1 MAQRAHLSL
10 DSFTTVPGPESAP
23 LPPSDLDLTLA
34 KTKPPAPAPASP
46 KQATVVDPTPQLEA
60 MTRAVSALSGEL
72 KETLVSTTAAAVRSE
87 LRGSLVQQLARE
99 VDEKVGAARAS
110 LLQRLEEEAQRRAA
124 RDSEIASLLE
134 EAHKAV
140 GSAEGRVTALSE
152 EVVRQ
157 RIEQALQAATAEAA
171 RAVYQREFQK
181 GVDELTD
188 TLDDAEDGYG
198 KLQALIRNYA
208 PGGLPVLQQEID
220 SSKERIARLER
231 DLETVQGK
239 LQEKVQALHALETER
254 IRERTLHGI
263 DPAEVRRQM
272 EVLDAR
278 TQDINER
285 DALQVRVKVLESDL
299 EKARGSLD
307 GFKQREVEVQRNEA
321 ERRQLENLRNEVVQ
335 LERQLEDADRAR
347 HRAEGKGSRASAEVQ
362 RLQKELTALESE
374 RAAADQRNALLA
386 ELTEQLGDMSASH
399 DDARREV
406 ASLDRQV
413 NELRVARQTLQR
425 TVDEHADALAR
436 AELAWRRAYAEEKR
450 EEQAASLDELK
461 AWAEAE
467 AERRAA
473 AHRATAAR
481 LETERDALEAERDRL
496 QRALLEAQHAERAAL
511 HAQTKAEA
519 ELTVQVN
526 ATATS
531 KELLQAE
538 HEAMVARI
546 QAQVAAETEAAK
558 ARALADIQPEVDRL
572 EAEADHFEAVV
583 KQRQTDRDALL
594 LELARMEGLKGELE
608 AQIES
613 LKATVEELRHKDIP
627 AEERLAQLHRP
638 WFAAEQLPE
647 DAAQTTDE
655 ATWLGDLGRRIEQSG
670 FTFHPR
676 LLRAFHTSLKIA
688 RDAPLTVLAGISGTG
703 KSELPRLYAELGGV
717 PFMELAVQPSWDSP
731 SDLFGFF
738 NYTDGR
744 LKAEPLAQLL
754 HQANHD
760 AALRKGPVIVLL
772 DEMNLARVE
781 YYFAD
786 LLSKLEARRSAL
798 RAGTEEA
805 RQRASVLLDAGPGQ
819 AHIPLFLDPRVHF
832 VGTMNE
838 DESTLTLSD
847 KVLDRACVLTFPAP
861 RDMALRAQTSR
872 AAIQGKR
879 LAWETW
885 QGWKKDDQAGGSEVA
900 EKLNAVNG
908 QMELLGRPFGH
919 RLFRAIHA
927 YIDNYP
933 KGEGVRPDDAW
944 SDQFAMKIMPRLRGL
959 ECGDREVG
967 PRLKELRT
975 YVPDDLHE
983 AFDRGCDRE
992 FFTWEGAASLY
1003 QVEG

>member
-1 MAQRAHLSL
+1 MAK
-10 DSFTTVPGPESAP
+10 D
-23 LPPSDLDLTLA
+23 
-34 KTKPPAPAPASP
+34 KKPAPAPTPS
-46 KQATVVDPTPQLEA
+46 KQAVVVDPTPQLEA

-72 KETLVSTTAAAVRSE
+72 KETLVSTTAQAVRAE
-87 LRGSLVQQLARE
+87 LRGGLVRELARE

-110 LLQRLEEEAQRRAA
+110 LLQRLEEEAHRRAA
-124 RDSEIASLLE
+124 RDSEISSLLE

-140 GSAEGRVTALSE
+140 GSAEGRITALSE

-157 RIEQALQAATAEAA
+157 RIEHALEAATTEAA
-171 RAVYQREFQK
+171 QAVYDKHFRQ
-181 GVDELTD
+181 GVEELTG
-188 TLDDAEDGYG
+188 TLDDAEDGYAQ
-198 KLQALIRNYA
+198 LQALIRNYA

-220 SSKERIARLER
+220 ASRARIERLES
-231 DLETVQGK
+231 DLEAVRGELEAK
-239 LQEKVQALHALETER
+239 KQALHALETER
-254 IRERTLHGI
+254 IRERSLNGI
-263 DPAEVRRQM
+263 DPEDVRRRM
-272 EVLDAR
+272 EALDAR
-278 TQDINER
+278 TQDLNER
-285 DALQVRVKVLESDL
+285 DALQTRVKALESDL
-299 EKARGSLD
+299 EKARTTLD
-307 GFKQREVEVQRNEA
+307 DFKQREVEVQRNEA
-321 ERRQLENLRNEVVQ
+321 ERRQLQNLRNEVEQ
-335 LERQLEDADRAR
+335 LDRQLEDADRAR
-347 HRAEGKGSRASAEVQ
+347 NRAEGRAQRASAEVQ

-386 ELTEQLGDMSASH
+386 ELEAQLGDMKASH
-399 DDARREV
+399 DDARKEV
-406 ASLDRQV
+406 ASLERQLNEVRVERQDLTRKV
-413 NELRVARQTLQR
+413 NEHEDV
-425 TVDEHADALAR
+425 LAH
-436 AELAWRRAYAEEKR
+436 AELAWRRAFS
-450 EEQAASLDELK
+450 EEQAEKRAQEVEALK
-461 AWAEAE
+461 DWAATEAD
-467 AERRAA
+467 RLAA

-481 LETERDALEAERDRL
+481 LEAERDALQGERDRL
-496 QRALLEAQHAERAAL
+496 VDELRDARSAERDAL

-519 ELTVQVN
+519 ALSVQID
-526 ATATS
+526 ATETA
-531 KELLQAE
+531 KQLLQTE
-538 HEAMVARI
+538 HEAMLARI
-546 QAQVAAETEAAK
+546 REEVAAEVEAAR
-558 ARALADIQPEVDRL
+558 AQALADIEPEVERL
-572 EAEADHFEAVV
+572 ETQAEFFETRVNDLQTEGQNLVV
-583 KQRQTDRDALL
+583 
-594 LELARMEGLKGELE
+594 ELARMEGMKGELQ
-608 AQIES
+608 AQIEA
-613 LKATVEELRHKDIP
+613 LQATVEELRHKDIP

-638 WFAAEQLPE
+638 WFTADELPE
-647 DAAQTTDE
+647 DGTPATDE
-655 ATWLGDLGRRIEQSG
+655 AAWLAEVGRRIEHSG

-754 HQANHD
+754 YQANHD
-760 AALRKGPVIVLL
+760 EALRKGPVIVLL

-798 RAGTEEA
+798 RAGTKEA

-819 AHIPLFLDPRVHF
+819 PYVPLFLDPRVHF

-861 RDMALRAQTSR
+861 RDMALRTQKSR
-872 AAIQGKR
+872 AGIQGRR
-879 LAWETW
+879 LHWETW
-885 QGWKKDDQAGGSEVA
+885 QSWKKDEQEGASEVA
-900 EKLNAVNG
+900 EKLNAVNR
-908 QMELLGRPFGH
+908 QMEVLGRPFGH

-933 KGEGVRPDDAW
+933 KGEGVGPDDAW

-967 PRLKELRT
+967 PRLKKLRT
-975 YVPDDLHE
+975 FVPEDLHE
-983 AFDRGCDRE
+983 AYDRACERE